1 MILKINYRWL
11 PIISI
16 GIAIIAAQCGVT
28 PAPEGAASA
37 IQKGTPKVMI
47 IDPWTRPSPTG
58 TGNGA
63 IYMTLMNE
71 GEQADVLLS
80 VETEVAEA
88 AELHESKLEG
98 DVMKMSPIS
107 SIEIPSGGSVSL
119 EPGGKHIMLI
129 NLKQPLT
136 LGEKVPLLLN
146 FEKSGSLTVEAE
158 IREGGK

>member
-1 MILKINYRWL
+1 
-11 PIISI
+11 
-16 GIAIIAAQCGVT
+16 
-28 PAPEGAASA
+28 
-37 IQKGTPKVMI
+37 
-47 IDPWTRPSPTG
+47 
-58 TGNGA
+58 
-63 IYMTLMNE
+63 MTLMNE

-129 NLKQPLT
+129 NLKLPLT
-136 LGEKVPLLLN
+136 LGEKIPLTLN
-146 FEKSGSLTVEAE
+146 FEKSGSLTVEAQ